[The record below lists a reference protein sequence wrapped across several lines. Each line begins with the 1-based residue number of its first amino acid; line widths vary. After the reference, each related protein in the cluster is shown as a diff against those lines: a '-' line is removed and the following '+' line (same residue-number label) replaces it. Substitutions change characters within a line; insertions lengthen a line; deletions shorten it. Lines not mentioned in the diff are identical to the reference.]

1 MTTTAKLS
9 PYEVR
14 HYATNLSAFSAEASD
29 RQIAL
34 HVERGDFGA
43 DDAKRVADCTSF
55 YRRFGL

>member
-14 HYATNLSAFSAEASD
+14 HYATSLSAFTAEDGD

-34 HVERGDFGA
+34 HVERGDFGT
-43 DDAKRVADCTSF
+43 DDAQRIVDVTAF
-55 YRRFGL
+55 YRRFGQ